1 MLSGRKTEASP
12 ALKDLLNSCTK
23 DPVPTMQER
32 LKKFSEI
39 FTDQYSTKKGDNQPG
54 LHVEFAHYRSQL
66 GQTLYYRLLESILS
80 HEVKLR
86 SDKVELTVKFIFIS

>member
-1 MLSGRKTEASP
+1 MLSGRRTEPSP
-12 ALKDLLNSCTK
+12 ALKELLNSCTK
-23 DPVPTMQER
+23 DPFLSMQQR
-32 LKKFSEI
+32 IQKLSEI

-66 GQTLYYRLLESILS
+66 AQTLYYRLLESILS

-86 SDKVELTVKFIFIS
+86 SDKGELTVSS